1 MRYRVAIATAAA
13 VVAITAFTTGCSSN
27 TADAPTPAQSSA
39 SQTVTG
45 NAAEIAFAQLMIP
58 HHQQAVE
65 MADLALQDSD
75 SAQIKSL
82 ATQIK
87 SAQGPEITQMQGWL
101 TQWGAPTGMPTTA
114 DSGDMPGMDMGGM
127 SSDGMMTSEQM
138 SSLGSARGADFNKM
152 WLEMMIS
159 HHEGAIQM
167 AQDVKAQA
175 TNPQVVQ
182 LADDIIASQ
191 TAEIATM
198 KKELAN
204 QG

>member
-1 MRYRVAIATAAA
+1 
-13 VVAITAFTTGCSSN
+13 
-27 TADAPTPAQSSA
+27 
-39 SQTVTG
+39 
-45 NAAEIAFAQLMIP
+45 
-58 HHQQAVE
+58 
-65 MADLALQDSD
+65 
-75 SAQIKSL
+75 
-82 ATQIK
+82 
-87 SAQGPEITQMQGWL
+87 TQMQGWL

-138 SSLGSARGADFNKM
+138 SSLESARGADFNKM

>member
-1 MRYRVAIATAAA
+1 
-13 VVAITAFTTGCSSN
+13 
-27 TADAPTPAQSSA
+27 
-39 SQTVTG
+39 
-45 NAAEIAFAQLMIP
+45 
-58 HHQQAVE
+58 
-65 MADLALQDSD
+65 
-75 SAQIKSL
+75 
-82 ATQIK
+82 
-87 SAQGPEITQMQGWL
+87 MQGWL

-127 SSDGMMTSEQM
+127 SSDGIMTSEQM
-138 SSLGSARGADFNKM
+138 SSLESARGADFNKM

-191 TAEIATM
+191 TADIADHEKGAGKPGVTM
-198 KKELAN
+198 PVTVGTLEWRP
-204 QG
+204 